1 MKKNKL
7 YSILISILLLGGIS
21 FADVTFSGMAGG
33 TTGFTGVFNKD
44 DSSYNIPFNAFAAL
58 QFNFGSWGIF
68 RANMGL
74 ATKNLAGGNIFN
86 GQDATL
92 KMNEVSLVLTKT
104 GNSIK
109 NYFGFY
115 LGTYEVAGKDE
126 YLQRHLGI
134 EPFTSAVTKSETTL
148 TCGLPLYENNGA
160 GFSYVMDYNN
170 VPGSLGFNI
179 YVNMIEETT
188 PQLNLDIR
196 TAWSTK
202 LFTLDFAAGI
212 GAPLQNNAA
221 GTNVILLIDTLYLHG
236 GLSLLLGNQY
246 THSLLIQGG
255 IQNIAINP
263 GSFEKSFEGIEDFSC
278 IFEPRITTKHF
289 KFRLSAY
296 SLPKEQLSDL
306 LYLNDPLGV
315 SINCFSDAI
324 PVKNNN
330 MTAGVHLIGSFAN
343 DSMITVINKGMSIE
357 KMSDLNAYFTPY
369 VILPVANGNLEIMG
383 QFGVCDILDNM
394 YFTGKVKVGYRKT
407 F

>member
-7 YSILISILLLGGIS
+7 FSVIISVLLLGGTC

-33 TTGFTGVFNKD
+33 STGFSGIFNKD
-44 DSSYNIPFNAFAAL
+44 DSSFNIPFNAFAAL

-74 ATKNLAGGNIFN
+74 SAKNIANENIFE
-86 GQDATL
+86 GQDAVL
-92 KMNEVSLVLTKT
+92 KMNEISLVLTKA

-134 EPFTSAVTKSETTL
+134 EPFTSSVTKSETTL
-148 TCGLPLYENNGA
+148 TCGLPLYENYGT

-170 VPGSLGFNI
+170 VPGSLGFNLYI
-179 YVNMIEETT
+179 NLIENST
-188 PQLNLDIR
+188 PQLNFDIR

-202 LFTLDFAAGI
+202 LLTVDFAAGI
-212 GAPLQNNAA
+212 GAPLQNKAA

-263 GSFEKSFEGIEDFSC
+263 GSFEDSFEGIKDFSF
-278 IFEPRITTKHF
+278 IVEPRITSKHF
-289 KFRLSAY
+289 KFRISAY
-296 SLPKEQLSDL
+296 SLPKNQLKDL
-306 LYLNDPLGV
+306 LYLNDPLGADV
-315 SINCFSDAI
+315 NFYSDAI

-330 MTAGVHLIGSFAN
+330 MTAGCHIIGSFSDESLISA
-343 DSMITVINKGMSIE
+343 ITNE
-357 KMSDLNAYFTPY
+357 FDFTKMNSFNAYITPY
-369 VILPVANGNLEIMG
+369 LIFPVANGQLEIMG
-383 QFGVCDILDNM
+383 QFGACNILESM
-394 YFTGKVKVGYRKT
+394 YFTGKIKAGYRKT